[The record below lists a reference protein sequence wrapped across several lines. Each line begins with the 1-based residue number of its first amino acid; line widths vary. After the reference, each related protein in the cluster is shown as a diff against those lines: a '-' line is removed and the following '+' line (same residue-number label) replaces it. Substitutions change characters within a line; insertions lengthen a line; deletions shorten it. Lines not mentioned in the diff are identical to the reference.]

1 MPRVLL
7 LLPTTTYRAG
17 DFLEAA
23 KGLGVEVV
31 VASERPNVFQEAQPG
46 RYLSLDFFNPDKAAR
61 QAIDFAA
68 TRPSRISSALIP
80 VTQGRSRAWATRM
93 PT

>member
-31 VASERPNVFQEAQPG
+31 VASERPNVFQEAQPPLPLPG
-46 RYLSLDFFNPDKAAR
+46 FL
-61 QAIDFAA
+61 Q
-68 TRPSRISSALIP
+68 SR
-80 VTQGRSRAWATRM
+80 QGRAPGHRLRRDAPVRRGRWD
-93 PT
+93 